1 MGRDRHS
8 MDALA
13 VRSGRS
19 ASKFKAM
26 LISEPKIRAV
36 FNVAR
41 LEILRHN
48 GYE

>member
-1 MGRDRHS
+1 
-8 MDALA
+8 MDVLA

-19 ASKFKAM
+19 ASKFKAKP
-26 LISEPKIRAV
+26 ISEPTIRPV

-48 GYE
+48 GDE

>member
-19 ASKFKAM
+19 ASKFKPM
-26 LISEPKIRAV
+26 PISEPTIRAEG
-36 FNVAR
+36 NVAR

-48 GYE
+48 GDE